1 MVSLRR
7 RTQATNPRSDL
18 PRSLAVDSDSELDTV
33 CEECS
38 SGKQPAKLLLC
49 DKCDKGFHLFCLRPI
64 LVSVPK
70 GSWFCPS
77 CSQHQIPKCKLS
89 SPKPKSLFLYKTS
102 FSWCNVCKKKMQLS
116 LLFRPN
122 SLTSSGLSGVRPQ
135 LLQVKKDCTF
145 SWFCRSLY
153 RC

>member
-1 MVSLRR
+1 MVVSLRR

-18 PRSLAVDSDSELDTV
+18 PRSLAVAFDSELDTV

-77 CSQHQIPKCKLS
+77 CSQHQIPKCNFFLI
-89 SPKPKSLFLYKTS
+89 PKTQIFVPLHDVVY
-102 FSWCNVCKKKMQLS
+102 
-116 LLFRPN
+116 
-122 SLTSSGLSGVRPQ
+122 LTQCL
-135 LLQVKKDCTF
+135 
-145 SWFCRSLY
+145 
-153 RC
+153 